1 MASRP
6 AIEEADQALVER
18 SRRDLQLAWGRLR
31 ASLEERVLII
41 EACVVV
47 VLTGAS
53 TEKLRKDVAGAANE
67 LATMFGR
74 LRLWPHWFRRFVL
87 LWLPGTAMTRSMLLW
102 SCLPTAVSPT
112 AARFCVPSR
121 MSSAEHR
128 WSWRRQTVA

>member
-18 SRRDLQLAWGRLR
+18 SRRDLQLAWGRLC
-31 ASLEERVLII
+31 ASLEGRVLII

-53 TEKLRKDVAGAANE
+53 TEKLRKDAAGAANE

-74 LRLWPHWFRRFVL
+74 
-87 LWLPGTAMTRSMLLW
+87 S
-102 SCLPTAVSPT
+102 VSGHT
-112 AARFCVPSR
+112 GSGDSFCSGCRVQR
-121 MSSAEHR
+121 
-128 WSWRRQTVA
+128 